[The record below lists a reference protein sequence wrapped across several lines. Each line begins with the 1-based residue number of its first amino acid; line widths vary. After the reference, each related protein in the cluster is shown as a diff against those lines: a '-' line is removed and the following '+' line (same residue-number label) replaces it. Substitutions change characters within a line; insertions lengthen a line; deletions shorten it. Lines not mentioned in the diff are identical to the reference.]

1 MTYPYHLAVHGV
13 FFEANED
20 GGVAIIR
27 KAESRLQSR
36 TLVRIDLTAEQWAE
50 SIVAMN
56 KAHDEIK
63 GNKIVGGVAV
73 TGKPSIFGPISKQGS
88 APDALPAAG
97 PPPSLP
103 QHQQAYESKKKKH

>member
-13 FFEANED
+13 FFEADKD
-20 GGVAIIR
+20 GHVAIIR

-36 TLVRIDLTAEQWAE
+36 TLVRIELTAKQWADA
-50 SIVAMN
+50 IAAME
-56 KAHDEIK
+56 KAHDELK
-63 GNKIVGGVAV
+63 GNRVIGGTAV
-73 TGKPSIFGPISKQGS
+73 TGKPSILGPISKQGS
-88 APDALPAAG
+88 APDTLPAAG